1 MSTTTKRDISIVSFQ
16 NKSNGAVVLFTD
28 WIGDVNKAIEKEQ
41 RECFDE
47 IVVNSESVKR
57 EMLSSKRKR
66 E

>member
-1 MSTTTKRDISIVSFQ
+1 MSTTTRRDISIVSFQ

-41 RECFDE
+41 RERFDE
-47 IVVNSESVKR
+47 IVVNCESVKR
-57 EMLSSKRKR
+57 EVLSSKL